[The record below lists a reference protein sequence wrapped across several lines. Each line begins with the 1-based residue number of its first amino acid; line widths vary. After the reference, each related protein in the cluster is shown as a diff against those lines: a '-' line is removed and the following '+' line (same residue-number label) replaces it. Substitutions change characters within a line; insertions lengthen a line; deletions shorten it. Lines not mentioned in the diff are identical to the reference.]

1 MMVEGSMSFDK
12 LDNGLHTADFL
23 AYEHVEMEAFGGQF
37 KVQVMRSGD
46 VYMTELPK
54 RIRQKPLFRQDN
66 SSLSLGRDG
75 MYYYVFR
82 LPADEVG
89 QLPAKLVKEAKEAAA
104 KVQATILKKGDKRA

>member
-1 MMVEGSMSFDK
+1 MMIEGSMTFDE

-23 AYEHVEMEAFGGQF
+23 AYERVEMEAYIGQF
-37 KVQVMRSGD
+37 KVQVMRGGD

-75 MYYYVFR
+75 MYYFVFR
-82 LPADEVG
+82 LPEGEVH

-104 KVQATILKKGDKRA
+104 KVRARFLTKGGERV

>member
-1 MMVEGSMSFDK
+1 MIEGSMSFDE

-23 AYEHVEMEAFGGQF
+23 AYERVEMEAYAGQF
-37 KVQVMRSGD
+37 KVQVMRGGD

-82 LPADEVG
+82 LPQAEVDN
-89 QLPAKLVKEAKEAAA
+89 LPAKLVKEAREAAA
-104 KVQATILKKGDKRA
+104 KVQATILKKGGKHV